1 MNNAV
6 YDTIYQW
13 EKTGGTS
20 EICSLSLICCL
31 GSFYCN
37 KCTFLYIWPLK
48 QKEWFKV
55 SISVECHMQKGRRYH
70 RSMISKCKEAWHS
83 NWMSNISHILK
94 IWEIHPPPSL
104 FLQIYSFALQNC
116 QGRKGELV
124 LFDHPTP
131 HLTLLL
137 FIFVWAWFQP
147 HECQCFHINW
157 ELGIS
162 SFPE

>member
-1 MNNAV
+1 MILSLNERKLVAPL
-6 YDTIYQW
+6 
-13 EKTGGTS
+13 KSG
-20 EICSLSLICCL
+20 SLSLICCL

-37 KCTFLYIWPLK
+37 KYIFLYIWPLK

-55 SISVECHMQKGRRYH
+55 SISVGCHMQKGQGTTEVWSVSVKKH
-70 RSMISKCKEAWHS
+70 DIA

-104 FLQIYSFALQNC
+104 FLQIYTSALQNC

-137 FIFVWAWFQP
+137 LIFVWAWFQP

-162 SFPE
+162 SFSE